1 MASTQK
7 WTASRCVH
15 TRFVGLL
22 NLYTPGWSIGDGGGG
37 EMINNNNHHNNN
49 DIIIILLYCV
59 KFLNIQW
66 LLTV

>member
-22 NLYTPGWSIGDGGGG
+22 NLYTPGWSIGDEGRGGVGG
-37 EMINNNNHHNNN
+37 
-49 DIIIILLYCV
+49 DD
-59 KFLNIQW
+59 KQ
-66 LLTV
+66 